1 MKTIEKRTKT
11 TAKQHQNYKQKHIKT
26 NISKKLHKK
35 YDNTKVVQINK
46 TDQIGRS
53 NSETCLNKYT
63 FCKTNLPEGEL

>member
-1 MKTIEKRTKT
+1 M
-11 TAKQHQNYKQKHIKT
+11 
-26 NISKKLHKK
+26 K
-35 YDNTKVVQINK
+35 YDNIKVVQINK